1 MRRLK
6 ERGKTNKLIKETTHI
21 LIRYLKNREIDQLNE
36 IFRELDTEHTGY
48 ITASDLQNGLR
59 RVGMNLEDTEVEN
72 LIRSL
77 DQTEEGHLNYS
88 DFLAATLDKK
98 LLHNKDALWLAF
110 KSFDIDNEG
119 AITKDKLR
127 IAMEKAG

>member
-59 RVGMNLEDTEVEN
+59 RVGMNLEDTEVESKYH
-72 LIRSL
+72 IRFNKKSRSN
-77 DQTEEGHLNYS
+77 GRRS
-88 DFLAATLDKK
+88 SK
-98 LLHNKDALWLAF
+98 LL
-110 KSFDIDNEG
+110 
-119 AITKDKLR
+119 
-127 IAMEKAG
+127 